1 MPEDEV
7 PAAPFSSGRL
17 SATENG
23 LERVNGSLPTTTKSV
38 VGREVGQTPG
48 RQRRQTSQRKVAT
61 TRDKRTGRGQP
72 PNTAGGNTTRGKQP
86 TGKPHPPSPP
96 PPRVLYKKR
105 AAVQDW
111 QRWEKILGLPR
122 ETKGTPHCWL
132 M

>member
-1 MPEDEV
+1 M
-7 PAAPFSSGRL
+7 AGHTAHRKF
-17 SATENG
+17 
-23 LERVNGSLPTTTKSV
+23 LELNFFCFLYIYNKVV
-38 VGREVGQTPG
+38 VGREVGQVPG
-48 RQRRQTSQRKVAT
+48 RQRTASQRMEESYAA
-61 TRDKRTGRGQP
+61 TRDKP
-72 PNTAGGNTTRGKQP
+72 PNTAGLTPHGGKQP
-86 TGKPHPPSPP
+86 TGEPHPQTPP